1 MPKTS
6 SAITS
11 TVCGLRSFSY
21 FVCLKRHWFFIIE
34 ACTIP
39 ATFQSRKLRM
49 TGREVTAQASLLP
62 RMIKTYQVLR
72 FNQCSAL
79 NTKMHPTDPT
89 VHNQSKI
96 SHDTENLK
104 GISINSLMSRHLQRG
119 FLFFPV
125 LDICGWYQDIGFG
138 KRKRLLRL
146 TTAMESK
153 LAMRT
158 HLFEWHLSRTECRSV
173 SNRGEDSK
181 HLRMHSNHGTMAQM
195 APDLSL
201 VSGLYPCNVDLIQA
215 ASAHN
220 QLQQLHWAT
229 KKPENTIIPSLYAGL
244 LVPILHWDIL
254 LWPVSTSNFDKILFP
269 IYF

>member
-6 SAITS
+6 SGITS

-62 RMIKTYQVLR
+62 RMIKTYQVFR

-89 VHNQSKI
+89 VHNQSTI
-96 SHDTENLK
+96 NNDTENLK
-104 GISINSLMSRHLQRG
+104 GISINSLMSPHVQRG
-119 FLFFPV
+119 FCFFRV
-125 LDICGWYQDIGFG
+125 LDICGWYKDIGFG

-146 TTAMESK
+146 MTQSQTAMHPLLCGVLESK
-153 LAMRT
+153 LAMKT
-158 HLFEWHLSRTECRSV
+158 PLFEWHLSSTECRSL
-173 SNRGEDSK
+173 SNKGENSK
-181 HLRMHSNHGTMAQM
+181 HLRVHSNHGTNGSRFVTCFW
-195 APDLSL
+195 PISL
-201 VSGLYPCNVDLIQA
+201 QRGFDTSSFRPQSVA
-215 ASAHN
+215 ATPLGN
-220 QLQQLHWAT
+220 EKT
-229 KKPENTIIPSLYAGL
+229 
-244 LVPILHWDIL
+244 
-254 LWPVSTSNFDKILFP
+254 
-269 IYF
+269 